1 MEIYDIYLATH
12 LSFLVNGQRVDY
24 TQFSQ
29 NQCLPSTLYMLSAQN
44 PMDEPLSDNQNQQ
57 RHHALLAL
65 AQKDAVF
72 VAQGWGELDDYQ
84 ENMVLVNNAD
94 KAMEYAANFGQRAI
108 FVLHIDDNVK
118 QVQSVADG
126 VIQRQSSYIF

>member
-29 NQCLPSTLYMLSAQN
+29 NQCLPSKLYMLSAQN

-57 RHHALLAL
+57 RHHTLLAL

-72 VAQGWGELDDYQ
+72 FAQGWGQLDDYQ
-84 ENMVLVNNAD
+84 ENMLLVNNAD
-94 KAMEYAANFGQRAI
+94 KAMMYAANFGHRAI
-108 FVLHIDDNVK
+108 FVLYIDDNVK

>member
-57 RHHALLAL
+57 RIKLQMNKNTKPTKKLFRPKRSRCL
-65 AQKDAVF
+65 T
-72 VAQGWGELDDYQ
+72 
-84 ENMVLVNNAD
+84 
-94 KAMEYAANFGQRAI
+94 
-108 FVLHIDDNVK
+108 
-118 QVQSVADG
+118 
-126 VIQRQSSYIF
+126 